1 MLTITILDCESSN
14 IRENCHTIAKPSL
27 VSRVK
32 GQPDSEHFSI
42 LWDIVIHNRHIEGK
56 LTYIIIEWAQ
66 AKVGEGTIVTRS
78 YRRMCV

>member
-1 MLTITILDCESSN
+1 MIP
-14 IRENCHTIAKPSL
+14 KPSS

-32 GQPDSEHFSI
+32 GQADSEHFSI

-56 LTYIIIEWAQ
+56 LTHIIIEWAQ